1 MTDGVL
7 IRGGTVVDGTGAPAY
22 AADVRARDGRIVE
35 IGPGL
40 TPDGDEHEIDASG
53 ALVTPGF
60 VDTHTHYDLEM
71 FWDPTLDPLPVYGM
85 TTMVMGNCGFGIA
98 PTRPEIRHDI
108 ADLLCFVEE
117 LPSSLETAVEWG
129 WPSWSEYFAAASEVP
144 VTVTPF
150 AFTAHNA
157 LRATVMGRA
166 AWERPATDDEIA
178 AMCGLLHDA
187 LRAGSL
193 GVSNNL
199 FDTDRSGA
207 LVPSRLAD
215 DAELR
220 ALLGVLAEY
229 PGALFQTITRDD
241 ALRTHV
247 HGLAHA
253 AGVGVLSLGDG
264 TGQGRDGEPG
274 VVYLGGGGAPSQPRL
289 GFESSIGTAA
299 VPAWHEMV
307 PGPAARQ
314 RALLAD
320 PAWRARARHDWDH
333 PLDEQNSFRAEQL
346 HELILSDPE
355 DGPGPRGVSLRALA
369 DARGAHPS
377 DVLADWVLANGIG
390 SRYTKLTVGRMST
403 EEREAQDRAFF
414 GRPDMIYGGTD
425 AGAHLKMFCGG
436 GSNLYVLT
444 HWVRDTGELP
454 VERGVHFL
462 TKRSTD
468 FFSLHDRGEVAVG
481 KRADLNVFALD
492 EIALHD
498 LERVH
503 DLPEADYRFTRP
515 SAGFRATLVAGV
527 PTVLDGKLTGERPAR
542 LGSAREAARG

>member
-1 MTDGVL
+1 MSDVL
-7 IRGGTVVDGTGAPAY
+7 IRGGAVVDGTGRGAY
-22 AADVRARDGRIVE
+22 PADVRVRGGTIVE
-35 IGPGL
+35 IAPGL
-40 TPDGDEHEIDASG
+40 APDGEPEVDAAG

-60 VDTHTHYDLEM
+60 VDAHTHYDLEM
-71 FWDPTLDPLPVYGM
+71 FWDPSLDPLPTHGI

-98 PTRPEIRHDI
+98 PTRPDVRHDI

-129 WPSWSEYFAAASEVP
+129 WPTWSEYFAAASRVP

-166 AWERPATDDEIA
+166 AWERPGTDDEIA
-178 AMCGLLHDA
+178 AMTALLHDA
-187 LRAGSL
+187 MRTGSL
-193 GVSNNL
+193 GLSGNL

-215 DAELR
+215 DAELS
-220 ALLGVLAEY
+220 ALLAVLGEY
-229 PGALFQTITRDD
+229 PGAILQTITRDD
-241 ALRTHV
+241 TLRAHV

-253 AGVGVLSLGDG
+253 AGVRVLSLGDG
-264 TGQGRDGEPG
+264 TGKGRDGEPG
-274 VVYLGGGGAPSQPRL
+274 VTYLGGGGSPAQPRL

-299 VPAWHEMV
+299 VPAWHELV
-307 PGPAARQ
+307 NGAADRK

-320 PAWRARARHDWDH
+320 PHWRARARPDWDH

-355 DGPGPRGVSLRALA
+355 DGPGPRGVSLRDLA
-369 DARGAHPS
+369 DARGDHPS

-390 SRYTKLTVGRMST
+390 SRYTKLNVGRMST
-403 EEREAQDRAFF
+403 REREMQDRAFF
-414 GRPDMIYGGTD
+414 ARPDMIFGGTD

-436 GSNLYVLT
+436 GSNLYLLT
-444 HWVRDTGELP
+444 HWVRDTGELT
-454 VERGVHFL
+454 VEQGVHFL

-468 FFSLHDRGEVAVG
+468 FFSLHDRGEIAVG
-481 KRADLNVFALD
+481 KRGDLNVFALE
-492 EIALHD
+492 EIELHD

-503 DLPEADYRFTRP
+503 DLPGGDYRFTRP
-515 SAGFRATLVAGV
+515 SAGLRATMVAGV
-527 PTVLDGKLTGERPAR
+527 PTVRNGIPTGAQPAA
-542 LGSAREAARG
+542 LGSARTARDAP